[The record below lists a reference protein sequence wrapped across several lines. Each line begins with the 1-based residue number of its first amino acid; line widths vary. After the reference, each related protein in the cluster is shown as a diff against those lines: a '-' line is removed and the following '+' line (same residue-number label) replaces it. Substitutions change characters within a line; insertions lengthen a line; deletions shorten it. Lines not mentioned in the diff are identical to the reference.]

1 VPNKNGAHDNVKE
14 NLFSFNRMIAVTA
27 RILQQI
33 RRDRRTLGMM
43 VMMPALIIF
52 IFGIA
57 LSGEVKNVPVAFDDS
72 DAGYSYPVGP
82 GINQSINLGE
92 KLKEAL
98 SGDDRVQI
106 SFNAFDDGRSGVD
119 SGTYY
124 AAVRVPINF
133 SENAF
138 LLSHGSNAALVVDVY
153 IDGTK
158 PAMRASI
165 LGALHDSISMAL
177 GTSSVMINQEFAFGG
192 VEYSGLDVSIPS
204 VMGFVL
210 TFLIMLISMLLIT
223 RENLGGTLVRL
234 YATPLTALERL
245 SGYMIALLFLGIMM
259 SCVILGVGIGIFG
272 AAVKGNIMF
281 LLSVAVLYTL
291 VHVFIAVFLSNFA
304 RNELQAVQMAPL
316 IAFPSMALSGM
327 LVPVNSLPELV
338 QPLCNLVPLYWGNRL
353 FEGIMLKGYGIG
365 QLSTEL
371 IIIGGMAALFF
382 ALALVTVKDKVEA

>member
-14 NLFSFNRMIAVTA
+14 NLFSFKRMIAVTA